1 MVEPLHYLFR
11 TKPAKVN
18 KGDLFVSLQFII
30 AITEHRNLGYVLA
43 PYLVEKKDQNTF
55 FSVVKKI
62 HSHNLDDGDYSYSP
76 TQKKLIGLMEKYS
89 NENLLDRFGSRGGL
103 SDFFKNIDLDTFT
116 KQVVP
121 YIEKQI
127 LKCLELLKTEPVPL
141 YRKESKYSN
150 LYEEDRVEL
159 CYRNTSAVF
168 NFERLEHETR
178 YYLTIRYHDQ
188 EIALQHR
195 NVILLTNHPCR
206 ILYQGKLYFFDNLS
220 GNKLMPFFE
229 KNYVSIPR
237 SVEDKYYRTFVLSA
251 IRHHQVHAKGFDIVE
266 GNPTKKAILALE
278 EDQRGI
284 THLMLKFRYN
294 HRDFPYTDKDM
305 QAVYLQKQNG
315 NYIFHKFEREKSWE
329 KKCLKL
335 LSSMGLVKTA
345 TGLHPEG
352 VSNTGDSRYFYALI
366 NWLNEHQQKLDEANI
381 EREQHNLDRPYYT
394 GGHMLDI
401 EISDESDWFDIYAYV
416 HFGDF
421 RFPFVRLK
429 KNILNGIREFQLP
442 NGEIAIL
449 PEEWF
454 ARYRDIFTL
463 SESEAEHLK
472 LRKHHFPVLENNLK
486 GINKK
491 YLQKFEQLTQEQ
503 PEAPEVPPKLNA
515 MLRAYQEEG
524 FGWMY
529 HLHQLHFGGCL
540 ADDMGLGKTIQTLAL
555 LVKTQRQINGYPTL
569 FDKVDDDGKNRQF
582 ALNHQPASLI
592 VLPTSLVHNWEDEIL
607 KFAPT
612 LRYYKYI
619 GARRR
624 HKINMQDIIH
634 QHDVILT
641 TYGTVRNDREFLK
654 QYNFYYIILDEGQ
667 YIKNSGSKT
676 YRAINDMNASHRL
689 VLTGTPI
696 ENSLSDL
703 WSQINFLNKGLL
715 GSLAWFKREFISPIE
730 RKNDEEAQKKLQQL
744 IQPFILRRTKEQVA
758 RDLPPLSELVR
769 YVDMT
774 PEQKKAYEAE
784 KSSIRNNILSN
795 IEEIGL
801 EKSTFVV
808 LQGLI
813 RLRQLA
819 NHPAMIEE
827 NHHMESGKFNEIL
840 RMLSIL
846 VAENH
851 KILVFSSFVRQL
863 KLLAKEC
870 EENDWT
876 YSILTGQTRDRKTVI
891 DDFQQNPDN
900 NIFLISLKAG
910 GVGLNLTSA
919 DYVFIIDPWWN
930 PAAEMQAVN
939 RAHRI
944 GQDKNVFVYRFI
956 TEGTIEEK
964 IQKLKEKKST
974 LAEKFINT
982 NNPFR
987 AVSKDELMQLFED

>member
-1 MVEPLHYLFR
+1 M
-11 TKPAKVN
+11 
-18 KGDLFVSLQFII
+18 SLQFII
-30 AITEHRNLGYVLA
+30 AITEHRNLGYILA
-43 PYLVEKKDQNTF
+43 PYLVEKKNQNTF
-55 FSVVKKI
+55 FSVVKKV
-62 HSHNLDDGDYSYSP
+62 HTHNLEDGDYTYSP
-76 TQKKLIGLMEKYS
+76 IEEKLVKLIEKYS
-89 NENLLDRFGSRGGL
+89 NESLLGRFASRGSL
-103 SDFFKNIDLDTFT
+103 SDFFKNIELDTFT
-116 KQVVP
+116 KRVVP

-127 LKCLELLKTEPVPL
+127 LKCLELLKEAPIPL

-150 LYEEDRVEL
+150 LYEEDLVGL
-159 CYRNTSAVF
+159 CYRDTSAIF

-178 YYLTIRYHDQ
+178 YYLTIRYHNK
-188 EIALQHR
+188 EIALKHR

-206 ILYQGKLYFFDNLS
+206 LLYQGKLYFFDNLS
-220 GNKLMPFFE
+220 GNKLLPFFE

-237 SVEDKYYRTFVLSA
+237 SVEDKYYRTFVLST
-251 IRHHQVHAKGFDIVE
+251 IRHHQVQAKGFDIVE
-266 GNPTKKAILALE
+266 GNPDKKAILSLE
-278 EDQRGI
+278 EDQRGNAR
-284 THLMLKFRYN
+284 LMLIFRYN
-294 HRDFPYTDKDM
+294 QRDFPYTDKEM
-305 QAVYLQKQNG
+305 QAVYLRKQNE
-315 NYIFHKFEREKSWE
+315 NYIFHKFGRDKSWE
-329 KKCLKL
+329 KNCLKL
-335 LSSMGLVKTA
+335 LRTLGLVKTSD
-345 TGLHPEG
+345 GLHPEG
-352 VSNTGDSRYFYALI
+352 ISETSNSSYFYSLI
-366 NWLNEHQQKLDEANI
+366 NWLNMHQQELEEAGI
-381 EREQHNLDRPYYT
+381 ELEQHNLDRQYYT

-416 HFGDF
+416 HFGDY

-429 KNILNGIREFQLP
+429 KNILNGVREFQLP

-463 SESEAEHLK
+463 SETEAEHLK

-491 YLQKFEQLTQEQ
+491 YLQKFKQLTTEQ
-503 PEAPEVPPKLNA
+503 PETPEVPPKLNA

-529 HLHQLHFGGCL
+529 HLHQHHFGGCL
-540 ADDMGLGKTIQTLAL
+540 ADDMGLGKTVQTLAL
-555 LVKTQRQINGYPTL
+555 LVKTQRKINGYPTL
-569 FDKVDDDGKNRQF
+569 FDPVGEQNSAQNRQF
-582 ALNHQPASLI
+582 ARNHQPASLI
-592 VLPTSLVHNWEDEIL
+592 VLPASLVHNWEDEIL

-612 LRYYKYI
+612 LKYYKYI

-624 HKINMQDIIH
+624 HKINMLEIIH
-634 QHDVILT
+634 QYDVILT

-654 QYNFYYIILDEGQ
+654 QHQFYYLILDEGQ

-676 YRAINDMNASHRL
+676 YRAINDQNASHRL

-703 WSQINFLNKGLL
+703 WSQINFLNRGLL

-730 RKNDEEAQKKLQQL
+730 RKNDAEAQKKLQHL

-769 YVDMT
+769 YVDMA
-774 PEQKKAYEAE
+774 PAQKKAYEAE

-801 EKSTFVV
+801 EKSAFVV

-827 NHHMESGKFNEIL
+827 NRHMESGKFNDIL

-846 VAENH
+846 VAEKH
-851 KILVFSSFVRQL
+851 KILIFSSFVRQL
-863 KLLAKEC
+863 KLLAKEF
-870 EENDWT
+870 EKNSWN
-876 YSILTGQTRDRKTVI
+876 YSLLTGQTRDRKTVI
-891 DDFQQNPDN
+891 DNFQQNPDN
-900 NIFLISLKAG
+900 SIFLISLKAG

-964 IQKLKEKKST
+964 IQKLKEKKSS
-974 LAEKFINT
+974 LAGKFINT
-982 NNPFR
+982 NNPFQS
-987 AVSKDELMQLFED
+987 VSKDELMHLFED

>member
-1 MVEPLHYLFR
+1 
-11 TKPAKVN
+11 
-18 KGDLFVSLQFII
+18 VSLQFII

-43 PYLVEKKDQNTF
+43 PYLVEKKGSNTF
-55 FSVVKKI
+55 YSVVKKI
-62 HSHNLDDGDYSYSP
+62 HCHNLDDGDYAYSP
-76 TQKKLIGLMEKYS
+76 TEKKLVSLMEKYS
-89 NENLLDRFGSRGGL
+89 NENLLDRFGNRGGL
-103 SDFFKNIDLDTFT
+103 NDFFKHIDLDTFT

-127 LKCLELLKTEPVPL
+127 LKCLDLLKEDSIPL

-150 LYEEDRVEL
+150 LYEEDRIEL
-159 CYRNTSAVF
+159 CYRDTSAVF

-188 EIALQHR
+188 EISLQHR

-206 ILYQGKLYFFDNLS
+206 LLYQGKLYFFDNLA
-220 GNKLMPFFE
+220 GNKLLPFFE

-237 SVEDKYYRTFVLSA
+237 SVEDKYYRTFVLST

-266 GNPTKKAILALE
+266 GNPEKKAILSLE
-278 EDQRGI
+278 EDQRKNPR
-284 THLMLKFRYN
+284 LMLKFRYN
-294 HRDFPYTDKDM
+294 QRDFPYIDKEM
-305 QAVYLQKQNG
+305 QAVYLRKQNG
-315 NYIFHKFEREKSWE
+315 NYTFYKFERDKNWE
-329 KKCLKL
+329 KDLLKSL
-335 LSSMGLVKTA
+335 RKMGLVKTSS
-345 TGLHPEG
+345 GLHPEG
-352 VSNTGDSRYFYALI
+352 ISDVTSSEYFYSLI
-366 NWLNEHQQKLDEANI
+366 NWLNNHRQEMEEAGI
-381 EREQHNLDRPYYT
+381 EIEQHNLDRKYYT
-394 GGHMLDI
+394 GSHTLNI

-416 HFGDF
+416 NFGEF

-429 KNILNGIREFQLP
+429 KNILNGVREFQLP
-442 NGEIAIL
+442 NGEIAVL

-463 SESEAEHLK
+463 SEADTEHLK
-472 LRKHHFPVLENNLK
+472 LRKHHFPVLENNL
-486 GINKK
+486 GGVHKK
-491 YLQKFEQLTQEQ
+491 YLKKFETLTQEQ
-503 PEAPEVPPKLNA
+503 PEAPEVPQKLNA
-515 MLRAYQEEG
+515 LLRSYQEEG

-529 HLHQLHFGGCL
+529 HLHQHHFGGCL
-540 ADDMGLGKTIQTLAL
+540 ADDMGLGKTVQTLAL
-555 LVKTQRQINGYPTL
+555 LLKTQRKVNGYPTL
-569 FDKVDDDGKNRQF
+569 FDQVEDDKNGKNRQF
-582 ALNHQPASLI
+582 SKNHQPASLI

-607 KFAPT
+607 KFAPS

-624 HKINMQDIIH
+624 HKISMQDIIH

-654 QYNFYYIILDEGQ
+654 QYQFYYLILDEGQ

-703 WSQINFLNKGLL
+703 WSQINFLNRGLL

-758 RDLPPLSELVR
+758 RDLPPLSELIR

-801 EKSTFVV
+801 EKSAFVV

-819 NHPAMIEE
+819 NHPAMIED
-827 NHHMESGKFNEIL
+827 NQHIESGKFNEIL

-846 VAENH
+846 VAEKH
-851 KILVFSSFVRQL
+851 KILIFSSFVRQL
-863 KLLAKEC
+863 KLLAKEF
-870 EENDWT
+870 ETNGWN
-876 YSILTGQTRDRKTVI
+876 YSLLTGQTRDRKKVI
-891 DDFQQNPDN
+891 DDFQNNPDN

-919 DYVFIIDPWWN
+919 DYVFIVDPWWN

-944 GQDKNVFVYRFI
+944 GQDKKVFVYRFI

-964 IQKLKEKKST
+964 IQKLKEKKSS
-974 LAEKFINT
+974 LAEKFINS

-987 AVSKDELMQLFED
+987 SVSKDELMHLFED

>member
-1 MVEPLHYLFR
+1 M
-11 TKPAKVN
+11 
-18 KGDLFVSLQFII
+18 SLQFII

-43 PYLVEKKDQNTF
+43 PYLVEKKGQNTF
-55 FSVVKKI
+55 YSVVKKI
-62 HSHNLDDGDYSYSP
+62 HCHNLDDGDYIYSP
-76 TQKKLIGLMEKYS
+76 TEKKLVSLMEKYS
-89 NENLLDRFGSRGGL
+89 NENLLERFGNRGGL
-103 SDFFKNIDLDTFT
+103 NDFFKHIDLDTFT

-127 LKCLELLKTEPVPL
+127 LKCLDLLKEDSIPL

-150 LYEEDRVEL
+150 LYEEDRIEL
-159 CYRNTSAVF
+159 CYRDTSAVF

-188 EIALQHR
+188 EISLQHR

-206 ILYQGKLYFFDNLS
+206 LLYQGKLYFFDNLA
-220 GNKLMPFFE
+220 GNKLLPFFE

-237 SVEDKYYRTFVLSA
+237 SVEDKYYRTFVLST

-266 GNPTKKAILALE
+266 GNPEKKAILSLE
-278 EDQRGI
+278 EDQRKNPR
-284 THLMLKFRYN
+284 LMLKFRYN
-294 HRDFPYTDKDM
+294 QRDFPYIDKEM
-305 QAVYLQKQNG
+305 QAVYLRKQNG
-315 NYIFHKFEREKSWE
+315 NYTFYKFERDKSWE
-329 KKCLKL
+329 KDLLKSL
-335 LSSMGLVKTA
+335 RKMGLVKTSS
-345 TGLHPEG
+345 GLHPEG
-352 VSNTGDSRYFYALI
+352 ISDVTSSEYFYSLI
-366 NWLNEHQQKLDEANI
+366 NWLNNHQQELEEAGI
-381 EREQHNLDRPYYT
+381 ELEQHNLDRKYYT
-394 GGHMLDI
+394 GSHTLNI
-401 EISDESDWFDIYAYV
+401 KISDESDWFDIYAYV
-416 HFGDF
+416 NFGEF

-429 KNILNGIREFQLP
+429 KNILNGVREFQLP
-442 NGEIAIL
+442 NGEIAVL

-463 SESEAEHLK
+463 SEADTEHLK
-472 LRKHHFPVLENNLK
+472 LRKHHFPVLENNLN
-486 GINKK
+486 GVHKK
-491 YLQKFEQLTQEQ
+491 YLKKFETLTQEQ
-503 PEAPEVPPKLNA
+503 PEAPEVPQKLNA
-515 MLRAYQEEG
+515 LLRSYQEEG

-529 HLHQLHFGGCL
+529 HLHQHHFGGCL
-540 ADDMGLGKTIQTLAL
+540 ADDMGLGKTVQTLAL
-555 LVKTQRQINGYPTL
+555 LVKTQRKVNGYPTL
-569 FDKVDDDGKNRQF
+569 FDQVEDDNNGKNRQF
-582 ALNHQPASLI
+582 SKNHQPASLI

-624 HKINMQDIIH
+624 HKINMQDLIH

-654 QYNFYYIILDEGQ
+654 QYQFYYLILDEGQ

-703 WSQINFLNKGLL
+703 WSQINFLNRGLL

-758 RDLPPLSELVR
+758 RDLPPLSELIR

-795 IEEIGL
+795 IEEISL
-801 EKSTFVV
+801 EKSAFVV

-827 NHHMESGKFNEIL
+827 NQHIESEKFNEIL

-846 VAENH
+846 VAEKH
-851 KILVFSSFVRQL
+851 KILIFSSFVRQL
-863 KLLAKEC
+863 KLLAKEF
-870 EENDWT
+870 ETNGWN
-876 YSILTGQTRDRKTVI
+876 YSLLTGQTRDRKKVI
-891 DDFQQNPDN
+891 DDFQNNPDN

-919 DYVFIIDPWWN
+919 DYVFIVDPWWN

-944 GQDKNVFVYRFI
+944 GQDKKVFVYRFI

-964 IQKLKEKKST
+964 IQKLKEKKSS
-974 LAEKFINT
+974 LAEKFINS

-987 AVSKDELMQLFED
+987 SVSKDELMHLFED